1 MNKCTIDISRCSA
14 RQHSHLGTSVNKQH
28 AEDPMYTMLS
38 SKVTFNYVV
47 PEIIRPLDSYAR
59 DYARMAALVD
69 CDPNFSIYRKLRWLH
84 YRVLLHLQAELA
96 RLELDLQVIDN
107 KQAERRRFEE
117 QTDLWCDTGDMTRRK
132 KLLAEIKTKLAEYD
146 DLVFRPEKKNAMM
159 RPTRTNQISAMHS
172 ACQSL
177 ALMEAKW
184 IFRSDDLVAP
194 GDDAAEQSWLNTV
207 VYYARMLAP
216 RLFRAICQSRE
227 RRITPPPAYPSTRH
241 AEWTPFIAQ
250 SSR

>member
-1 MNKCTIDISRCSA
+1 
-14 RQHSHLGTSVNKQH
+14 
-28 AEDPMYTMLS
+28 
-38 SKVTFNYVV
+38 
-47 PEIIRPLDSYAR
+47 
-59 DYARMAALVD
+59 MAALVD

-84 YRVLLHLQAELA
+84 NRVLLHLQAELA

-107 KQAERRRFEE
+107 KQAERGRFEE
-117 QTDLWCDTGDMTRRK
+117 QNDLWCDTGDMTRRK

-146 DLVFRPEKKNAMM
+146 DLVFRSEKKNAMM

-184 IFRSDDLVAP
+184 IFRSDDLVAL

-216 RLFRAICQSRE
+216 RLFRVRHKSFSRNA
-227 RRITPPPAYPSTRH
+227 PL
-241 AEWTPFIAQ
+241 
-250 SSR
+250 